1 MQFGRTVAR
10 FDFSL
15 KYLPHSFAR
24 PRFEPLS
31 FWPACLAAYLTP
43 GPELFDTQRQCSVTQ
58 WRQNSR
64 LTSSRWLML
73 GLVSTGRVSRP
84 SQPIWLKRWASKGST
99 HRTAG
104 CSRSREGIK
113 IWQGSELCISN
124 ECELAHSTQD
134 R

>member
-43 GPELFDTQRQCSVTQ
+43 GPELFDSMYVHITLTVPSWYVNGTLRLL
-58 WRQNSR
+58 SR
-64 LTSSRWLML
+64 DGGRAMRRRGRPRAMRPPPRLSSW
-73 GLVSTGRVSRP
+73 
-84 SQPIWLKRWASKGST
+84 
-99 HRTAG
+99 
-104 CSRSREGIK
+104 
-113 IWQGSELCISN
+113 
-124 ECELAHSTQD
+124 
-134 R
+134 